1 MIDGDEV
8 YLLGPKDMALMAV
21 KLERTVQILEDSTE
35 LKVTACLALGWETF
49 VFKNQLR
56 AGDILE
62 FTLINPNM
70 FRVDVLDRV

>member
-1 MIDGDEV
+1 MIHRDEV
-8 YLLGPKDMALMAV
+8 YLLGPKNMTVMAV
-21 KLERTVQILEDSTE
+21 KLERTTQILEDNTK
-35 LKVTACLALGWETF
+35 LKVTARLASGWETF
-49 VFKNQLR
+49 VVTNQLC